1 MKWNF
6 EDAGNGSYRIKNMNS
21 GLYLD
26 IESESTVDGA
36 KAIQSS
42 YAERDS
48 QIWLLEETEEGYCH
62 IVNKN
67 SGKYL
72 EVFSNS
78 TEDGASVGQWG
89 ITDYGCQEWMLV
101 KEGIH

>member
-1 MKWNF
+1 
-6 EDAGNGSYRIKNMNS
+6 MNS

-26 IESESTVDGA
+26 IEGQSAADGA
-36 KAIQSS
+36 KAIQND
-42 YAERDS
+42 YAESDS
-48 QIWLLEETEEGYCH
+48 QIWLLEETEGGYCH

-78 TEDGASVGQWG
+78 AEDGASVGQWG
-89 ITDYGCQEWMLV
+89 ATEYGCQEWTLI